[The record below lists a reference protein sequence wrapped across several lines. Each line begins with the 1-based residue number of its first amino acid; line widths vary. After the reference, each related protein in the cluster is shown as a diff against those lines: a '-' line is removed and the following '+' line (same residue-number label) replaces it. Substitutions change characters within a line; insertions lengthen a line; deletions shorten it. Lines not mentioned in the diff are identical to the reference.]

1 MAVGDGRIRRYYLFR
16 AVTSFSL
23 WLPFWLL
30 WIYENVENLLMVTVI
45 DTAFWATMILFQI
58 PTGLLGDK
66 YGRKTVLF
74 IGEVTYV
81 AGIFLF
87 GLSSDFWQFFASN
100 MIWALGVCFIVSGD
114 TPYLYD
120 TLVELKREKNFITI
134 MARCSAIMYAMN
146 AAACIVGGLIVD
158 ATGRLD
164 LTLMIAAC
172 IGLLG
177 SFTVVL
183 LKEPVVDRSK
193 VGSYKSQLR
202 VGVKLVFGSAAILVL
217 VFYQVLIEIA
227 VYVMTVFRP
236 IYMNIDLNLDYL
248 QIGLFYGS
256 FSIINGLVLT
266 QAGRIETRLGEK
278 LSLVV
283 LFVSVLVSFA
293 LVFFIVSPVAIVA
306 QYLMYAV
313 SGLLYPITNGYINK
327 RVLSSQH
334 RSTVI
339 AIATFLFTLLLAI
352 VEIPAGW
359 YATGSGM
366 RETLLILA
374 IIISPIGVYL
384 LHRWYREVDR
394 LPSEGQL
401 LRRARTLKKF

>member
-1 MAVGDGRIRRYYLFR
+1 MAVGDSRIRRYYLFR

-30 WIYENVENLLMVTVI
+30 WIYENVENLLMVTII

-58 PTGLLGDK
+58 PTGLIGDK

-87 GLSSDFWQFFASN
+87 GLSSEFWTFFASN
-100 MIWALGVCFIVSGD
+100 IIWALGVCFIVSGD
-114 TPYLYD
+114 TPFLYD
-120 TLVELKREKNFITI
+120 TLVELKREKHFITI

-146 AAACIVGGLIVD
+146 AVACVVGGLIVD
-158 ATGRLD
+158 ATEKLN
-164 LTLMIAAC
+164 LTLLIAAC

-193 VGSYKSQLR
+193 IGSYRSQLK

-256 FSIINGLVLT
+256 FSIVNGLVLT

-283 LFVSVLVSFA
+283 LFVSVLASFV
-293 LVFFIVSPVAIVA
+293 LVFLIVSPVAIVA
-306 QYLMYAV
+306 QYVMYAV

-339 AIATFLFTLLLAI
+339 AIATFLFTLLLAV

-374 IIISPIGVYL
+374 ICITPIGIYL
-384 LHRWYREVDR
+384 LRKWYKEVNR
-394 LPSEGQL
+394 LPSEAQL
-401 LRRARTLKKF
+401 LRKTRTLKRF